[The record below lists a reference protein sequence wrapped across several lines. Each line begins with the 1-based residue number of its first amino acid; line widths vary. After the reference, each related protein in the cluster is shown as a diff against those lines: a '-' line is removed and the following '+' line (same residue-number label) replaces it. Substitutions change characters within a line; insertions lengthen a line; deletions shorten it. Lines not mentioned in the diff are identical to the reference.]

1 MICFAGCPK
10 GDEMAK
16 FTIRRLSKYKDVYIE
31 HDNVTLQIGLLDE
44 KEQQDLAVQLREAA
58 EDLWPVKD

>member
-1 MICFAGCPK
+1 
-10 GDEMAK
+10 MAK